1 MRVPQFTLTPA
12 LRPLLAPPQLPA
24 LHHPV
29 GKHPGLHCRTKAP
42 MSRITRVRELCV
54 PSRVTPPFPVGPRP
68 GTSGGRKRAL
78 PPPRPLPAALI
89 PPGSATGHA
98 ATGAG
103 CRSVTIPRLLPA
115 LPPARVRRLVTC
127 LVGSAHASFGHSQPT
142 VSGTYTPSPG
152 VSPLT
157 MGLALEAQAESDAI
171 FLARIDGEEGPLYF
185 SSSGAQDVCAPRP
198 WGAVVGQRAQA
209 LPDGSRG
216 CKVPCP

>member
-1 MRVPQFTLTPA
+1 MKQVFRPA
-12 LRPLLAPPQLPA
+12 SQTRGEERGEQKAFACPPVHADPCPSLSPAPPQLPA

-115 LPPARVRRLVTC
+115 LPPAREAAGHLFGGQCTC
-127 LVGSAHASFGHSQPT
+127 QLRPLPAHGEWDLHPLSWRFPVNHG
-142 VSGTYTPSPG
+142 PS
-152 VSPLT
+152 
-157 MGLALEAQAESDAI
+157 
-171 FLARIDGEEGPLYF
+171 
-185 SSSGAQDVCAPRP
+185 
-198 WGAVVGQRAQA
+198 
-209 LPDGSRG
+209 SRG
-216 CKVPCP
+216 SSRVRCDFFGKN